1 MENKRVT
8 GFSLRVWARRLFF
21 GPAKELNFLE
31 EEQVQSPMRSM
42 IKRFLHNKVAM
53 TGVTIFVACLLLAIC
68 FALMF
73 IREDLED
80 NPAIEQDLAEIRQE
94 AGEVAPLLKE
104 ELHEEHEALR
114 DTLEHKN

>member
-1 MENKRVT
+1 MENKRVK

-53 TGVTIFVACLLLAIC
+53 TGVGTVKYYAQIHLQVWQNSVCTGQGNL
-68 FALMF
+68 
-73 IREDLED
+73 
-80 NPAIEQDLAEIRQE
+80 
-94 AGEVAPLLKE
+94 PLI
-104 ELHEEHEALR
+104 
-114 DTLEHKN
+114 T